1 MPRER
6 PAPRRWG
13 RLAFQLAGVLYRRE
27 AARSASDFEHSAESS
42 DFKRRATH
50 RVQSSRL
57 ASLFAACYA
66 DKPGETSLKC
76 LNVSPLMLP

>member
-1 MPRER
+1 MPREH
-6 PAPRRWG
+6 PAPRRWAT
-13 RLAFQLAGVLYRRE
+13 LALYRGQAGYRRE

>member
-1 MPRER
+1 MPREG

-27 AARSASDFEHSAESS
+27 AARSASDFEPSAVSS

-50 RVQSSRL
+50 HVQNSRL
-57 ASLFAACYA
+57 ASLFAAY
-66 DKPGETSLKC
+66 LR
-76 LNVSPLMLP
+76 VV